1 MPGETCRVAAQ
12 RPATRGPERLPMV
25 ADLRSR
31 RLVSVVSRSDLDKP
45 VQAQLD
51 EDVRRERTFGWVRRG

>member
-1 MPGETCRVAAQ
+1 
-12 RPATRGPERLPMV
+12 MV